1 MKNIRVILISGLSGS
16 GKTTA
21 IKALEDIGFYCVDN
35 LPILLLPK
43 FIELFEQS
51 GGKISKVAVVE
62 DIRGEGSYPTSQQAP
77 NRAGAGQAPNRAGS
91 GQAPNRAGSGQAP
104 NRAGSGQAPNRAG
117 SGQAPNRAGSGQG
130 GDGAEEKNFL
140 KDSRRILQ
148 DLKRE
153 GYPIE
158 ILFLE
163 SSDPILMRRF
173 SETRRQHPLAV
184 GGSIREGLRLE
195 REQLQG
201 IRDMAN
207 QVIDTSQLNVH
218 QLKEK
223 IQQYAQ
229 EGGSSSQ
236 MTVALLSFG
245 YSFGIPFEADLLM
258 DVRFLPNPYFVE
270 ELKRLKGDHPKV
282 SEYVLQWEETK
293 EFLRHVQELIRF
305 LLPLYERERKTHLT
319 IAVGCTGGRHRSIVI
334 VNQLAEMLRDELA
347 KRGVF
352 LSVKHRDAE
361 KG

>member
-43 FIELFEQS
+43 FIELCEQS

-62 DIRGEGSYPTSQQAP
+62 DIRGTVSYPGWEETG
-77 NRAGAGQAPNRAGS
+77 GAREGK
-91 GQAPNRAGSGQAP
+91 
-104 NRAGSGQAPNRAG
+104 
-117 SGQAPNRAGSGQG
+117 
-130 GDGAEEKNFL
+130 DFL
-140 KDSRRILQ
+140 EDSRRVIQNLQ
-148 DLKRE
+148 KE
-153 GYPIE
+153 GYSIE

-184 GGSIREGLRLE
+184 GGSIGEGIRLE
-195 REQLQG
+195 RERLQG
-201 IRDMAN
+201 IRDMASE
-207 QVIDTSQLNVH
+207 VIDTSHFNVH
-218 QLKEK
+218 QLKDR

-229 EGGSSSQ
+229 EGSSSGQ
-236 MTVALLSFG
+236 ITVTLLSFG
-245 YSFGIPFEADLLM
+245 YSFGIPFEADLLL

-270 ELKRLKGDHPKV
+270 ELKRLKGENPKV
-282 SEYVLQWEETK
+282 TEYVLQWEETK
-293 EFLRHVQELIRF
+293 EFLQRVWEFIRF
-305 LLPLYERERKTHLT
+305 LLPLYIRERKTHLT

-334 VNQLAEMLRDELA
+334 VNRLAEMLRDELA
-347 KRGVF
+347 GRGVF
-352 LSVKHRDAE
+352 LSVRHRDAE

>member
-1 MKNIRVILISGLSGS
+1 VKNIRVILISGLSGS

-62 DIRGEGSYPTSQQAP
+62 DIRGAASYPVSQEAP
-77 NRAGAGQAPNRAGS
+77 NRAGTGQADTAG
-91 GQAPNRAGSGQAP
+91 
-104 NRAGSGQAPNRAG
+104 
-117 SGQAPNRAGSGQG
+117 
-130 GDGAEEKNFL
+130 DMNFL
-140 KDSRRILQ
+140 EDSRRIIQ
-148 DLKRE
+148 GLKRE

-163 SSDPILMRRF
+163 SSDPVLMRRF

-195 REQLQG
+195 RERLQG

-207 QVIDTSQLNVH
+207 QVIDTSELNVH

-223 IQQYAQ
+223 ILQYAQ
-229 EGGSSSQ
+229 EGGPSSRL
-236 MTVALLSFG
+236 TVVLLSFG

-258 DVRFLPNPYFVE
+258 DVRFLPNPYFIE

-282 SEYVLQWEETK
+282 AEYVLQWEETK
-293 EFLRHVQELIRF
+293 EFLRHVEALIRF

-319 IAVGCTGGRHRSIVI
+319 IAVGCTGGRNRSIVI
-334 VNQLAEMLRDELA
+334 VNRLAEILRDELT
-347 KRGVF
+347 KGEVF
-352 LSVKHRDAE
+352 LSVQHRDAE

>member
-1 MKNIRVILISGLSGS
+1 MKDIRVILISGLSGS

-43 FIELFEQS
+43 FIELCEQS

-62 DIRGEGSYPTSQQAP
+62 DIRGEASYPESIQPLSPASGGT
-77 NRAGAGQAPNRAGS
+77 GS
-91 GQAPNRAGSGQAP
+91 GQAT
-104 NRAGSGQAPNRAG
+104 
-117 SGQAPNRAGSGQG
+117 
-130 GDGAEEKNFL
+130 GAEGEKDFL
-140 KDSRRILQ
+140 KDSRRIIQNL
-148 DLKRE
+148 RGE

-163 SSDPILMRRF
+163 SSNPILMRRF

-195 REQLQG
+195 RERLQA

-229 EGGSSSQ
+229 EGRPTGQ
-236 MTVALLSFG
+236 MTVTLLSFG
-245 YSFGIPFEADLLM
+245 HSFGIPFEADLLM

-282 SEYVLQWEETK
+282 AEYVLQWEETK
-293 EFLRHVQELIRF
+293 EFLRHIQGLIRF
-305 LLPLYERERKTHLT
+305 LLPLYERERKTHVT
-319 IAVGCTGGRHRSIVI
+319 IAVGCTGGRHRSVVI
-334 VNQLAEMLRDELA
+334 INQLAEMLRDEVT

-352 LSVKHRDAE
+352 LSVQHRDAE

>member
-1 MKNIRVILISGLSGS
+1 VKNIRVILISGLSGS

-43 FIELFEQS
+43 FIELCEQS
-51 GGKISKVAVVE
+51 GGKISKVAMVE
-62 DIRGEGSYPTSQQAP
+62 DIRGEASYPSSQQA
-77 NRAGAGQAPNRAGS
+77 
-91 GQAPNRAGSGQAP
+91 
-104 NRAGSGQAPNRAG
+104 
-117 SGQAPNRAGSGQG
+117 
-130 GDGAEEKNFL
+130 GDTEGEKDFL
-140 KDSRRILQ
+140 EDSRRIIQ
-148 DLKRE
+148 ELKRE

-163 SSDPILMRRF
+163 SSDSILMRRF

-195 REQLQG
+195 RERLQG
-201 IRDMAN
+201 IRDMAH

-229 EGGSSSQ
+229 EGRNSGQ
-236 MTVALLSFG
+236 MTVLLLSFG
-245 YSFGIPFEADLLM
+245 YSFGIPFETDLLM

-270 ELKRLKGDHPKV
+270 ELKRLRGDHPKV
-282 SEYVLQWEETK
+282 AEYVLQWEETK
-293 EFLRHVQELIRF
+293 EFLRYVQEFIRF

-319 IAVGCTGGRHRSIVI
+319 IAVGCTGGRHRSIAI
-334 VNQLAEMLRDELA
+334 VNRLAEMLRDELT

-352 LSVKHRDAE
+352 LSVQHRDAE

>member
-1 MKNIRVILISGLSGS
+1 VKNIRVILISGLSGS

-43 FIELFEQS
+43 FIELCEQS

-62 DIRGEGSYPTSQQAP
+62 DVRGEASYPDT
-77 NRAGAGQAPNRAGS
+77 GQALNPADTSSAG
-91 GQAPNRAGSGQAP
+91 
-104 NRAGSGQAPNRAG
+104 
-117 SGQAPNRAGSGQG
+117 
-130 GDGAEEKNFL
+130 GAEGEKNFL
-140 KDSRRILQ
+140 EDSIRIIQ
-148 DLKRE
+148 GLKKE

-158 ILFLE
+158 VLFLE

-207 QVIDTSQLNVH
+207 MVIDTSQLNVH
-218 QLKEK
+218 QLKER

-229 EGGSSSQ
+229 EGRGSSQ
-236 MTVALLSFG
+236 MTVVLLSFG
-245 YSFGIPFEADLLM
+245 YSFGIPFETDLLI

-270 ELKRLKGDHPKV
+270 ELKRLKGDHPRV
-282 SEYVLQWEETK
+282 AGYVLQWEETT
-293 EFLRHVQELIRF
+293 EFLRHVQEFIRF

-334 VNQLAEMLRDELA
+334 VNRLAEMLRDELK

-352 LSVKHRDAE
+352 LSVQHRDAD

>member
-43 FIELFEQS
+43 FIELCEQS
-51 GGKISKVAVVE
+51 SGKIPKVAVVE
-62 DIRGEGSYPTSQQAP
+62 DIRGSVSYPTWEESEVA
-77 NRAGAGQAPNRAGS
+77 
-91 GQAPNRAGSGQAP
+91 
-104 NRAGSGQAPNRAG
+104 
-117 SGQAPNRAGSGQG
+117 QG
-130 GDGAEEKNFL
+130 GNDFL
-140 KDSRRILQ
+140 EDSRRVIQNLR
-148 DLKRE
+148 KE
-153 GYPIE
+153 GYTIE

-184 GGSIREGLRLE
+184 GGSIGEGIRLE
-195 REQLQG
+195 RGQLQG

-207 QVIDTSQLNVH
+207 QVIDTSHFNVH
-218 QLKEK
+218 QLKER
-223 IQQYAQ
+223 IQRYAQ
-229 EGGSSSQ
+229 EGSNSGQ
-236 MTVALLSFG
+236 MTVTLLSFG
-245 YSFGIPFEADLLM
+245 YSFGVPFEADLLL

-270 ELKRLKGDHPKV
+270 ELKRLKGEDPKV
-282 SEYVLQWEETK
+282 TKYVLQWEETK
-293 EFLRHVQELIRF
+293 EFLLHVLEFFRF
-305 LLPLYERERKTHLT
+305 LLPLYIREGKSHLT

-334 VNQLAEMLRDELA
+334 VNRLAEMLRDEWM

-352 LSVKHRDAE
+352 LSVRHRDAE

>member
-43 FIELFEQS
+43 FIELCEQS

-62 DIRGEGSYPTSQQAP
+62 DIRGTASYPVW
-77 NRAGAGQAPNRAGS
+77 
-91 GQAPNRAGSGQAP
+91 
-104 NRAGSGQAPNRAG
+104 
-117 SGQAPNRAGSGQG
+117 
-130 GDGAEEKNFL
+130 EESKVAQEGKDFL
-140 KDSRRILQ
+140 EDSRRVIQNLQ
-148 DLKRE
+148 KE
-153 GYPIE
+153 GYSIE

-184 GGSIREGLRLE
+184 GGSIGEGIRLE
-195 REQLQG
+195 RERLQG

-207 QVIDTSQLNVH
+207 QVIDTSQFNVH
-218 QLKEK
+218 QLKDR
-223 IQQYAQ
+223 IQRYAQ
-229 EGGSSSQ
+229 EGSSSGQ
-236 MTVALLSFG
+236 MTVTLLSFG
-245 YSFGIPFEADLLM
+245 YSLGIPFEADLLL

-270 ELKRLKGDHPKV
+270 ELKRLKGEDPKV
-282 SEYVLQWEETK
+282 TEYVLQWEETK
-293 EFLRHVQELIRF
+293 EFLQRVIEFIRF
-305 LLPLYERERKTHLT
+305 LLPLYIRERKTHLT

-334 VNQLAEMLRDELA
+334 VNRLAEMLRDEWVE
-347 KRGVF
+347 RGVF
-352 LSVKHRDAE
+352 LSVRHRDAE

>member
-1 MKNIRVILISGLSGS
+1 VKNIRVILISGLSGS

-35 LPILLLPK
+35 LPVLLLPK
-43 FIELFEQS
+43 FIELCEQS

-62 DIRGEGSYPTSQQAP
+62 DIRGEASYPDA
-77 NRAGAGQAPNRAGS
+77 RHALNRAGS
-91 GQAPNRAGSGQAP
+91 GQAG
-104 NRAGSGQAPNRAG
+104 
-117 SGQAPNRAGSGQG
+117 
-130 GDGAEEKNFL
+130 GAEGEKDFL
-140 KDSRRILQ
+140 EDSIRIIQ
-148 DLKRE
+148 SLKRE
-153 GYPIE
+153 GYPVE

-207 QVIDTSQLNVH
+207 TVIDTSQLNVH

-229 EGGSSSQ
+229 EGRSSSQ
-236 MTVALLSFG
+236 MTVILLSFG
-245 YSFGIPFEADLLM
+245 YSFGIPFETDLLL
-258 DVRFLPNPYFVE
+258 DARFLPNPYFVAD
-270 ELKRLKGDHPKV
+270 LKRLKGDHPKV
-282 SEYVLQWEETK
+282 AEYVLQWEETK
-293 EFLRHVQELIRF
+293 EFLRHVQEFIRF
-305 LLPLYERERKTHLT
+305 LLPLYEREKKTHLT

-334 VNQLAEMLRDELA
+334 VNRLAETLRDELE
-347 KRGVF
+347 KRGAF
-352 LSVKHRDAE
+352 LSVQHRDAE

>member
-43 FIELFEQS
+43 FIELCEQS

-62 DIRGEGSYPTSQQAP
+62 DIRGTESYPADRQAL
-77 NRAGAGQAPNRAGS
+77 NLAGS
-91 GQAPNRAGSGQAP
+91 GQSGE
-104 NRAGSGQAPNRAG
+104 
-117 SGQAPNRAGSGQG
+117 G
-130 GDGAEEKNFL
+130 GKDFL
-140 KDSRRILQ
+140 EDSRRIIQ
-148 DLKRE
+148 DLAKE

-184 GGSIREGLRLE
+184 GGSIGEGIRLE
-195 REQLQG
+195 RERLQG

-207 QVIDTSQLNVH
+207 QVIDTSHFNVH
-218 QLKEK
+218 QLKDK

-229 EGGSSSQ
+229 EGRSSGQ
-236 MTVALLSFG
+236 MTVTLLSFG
-245 YSFGIPFEADLLM
+245 YSFGIPYEADLLM

-270 ELKRLKGDHPKV
+270 ELKRLKGDDPQV
-282 SEYVLQWEETK
+282 ATYVLQWEETR
-293 EFLRHVQELIRF
+293 EFLRRVQEFIRF

-334 VNQLAEMLRDELA
+334 VNRLAEMLREELVE
-347 KRGVF
+347 RGVF
-352 LSVKHRDAE
+352 LSVRHRDAE

>member
-1 MKNIRVILISGLSGS
+1 VKNIRVILISGLSGS

-62 DIRGEGSYPTSQQAP
+62 DIRGEASYPPSREP
-77 NRAGAGQAPNRAGS
+77 
-91 GQAPNRAGSGQAP
+91 
-104 NRAGSGQAPNRAG
+104 
-117 SGQAPNRAGSGQG
+117 
-130 GDGAEEKNFL
+130 GDAKGETNFL
-140 KDSRRILQ
+140 EDSRTMIQ
-148 DLKRE
+148 NLKRE

-163 SSDPILMRRF
+163 SSDPVLMRRF

-184 GGSIREGLRLE
+184 GGSIREGLLLE
-195 REQLQG
+195 RERLQG

-229 EGGSSSQ
+229 EERSSSH

-245 YSFGIPFEADLLM
+245 YSFGIPFESDLLM

-282 SEYVLQWEETK
+282 AEYVLQWEETK
-293 EFLRHVQELIRF
+293 AFLQHVQEFIRF

-347 KRGVF
+347 KRGIF

>member
-43 FIELFEQS
+43 FLELCEQS

-62 DIRGEGSYPTSQQAP
+62 DIRGTASYPVWEETGAP
-77 NRAGAGQAPNRAGS
+77 
-91 GQAPNRAGSGQAP
+91 
-104 NRAGSGQAPNRAG
+104 
-117 SGQAPNRAGSGQG
+117 QG
-130 GDGAEEKNFL
+130 GKDFL
-140 KDSRRILQ
+140 EDSRRVIQNLQ
-148 DLKRE
+148 KE
-153 GYPIE
+153 GYSIE

-184 GGSIREGLRLE
+184 GGSIGEGIRLE
-195 REQLQG
+195 REWLQG

-207 QVIDTSQLNVH
+207 QVIDTSHFNVH
-218 QLKEK
+218 QLKER
-223 IQQYAQ
+223 IQKYAQ
-229 EGGSSSQ
+229 EESSSGQ
-236 MTVALLSFG
+236 MTVTLLSFG
-245 YSFGIPFEADLLM
+245 YSFGVPFEVDLLL

-270 ELKRLKGDHPKV
+270 ELKRLKGEDPKV
-282 SEYVLQWEETK
+282 AEYILQWEETR
-293 EFLRHVQELIRF
+293 EFLQRVQEFIRF
-305 LLPLYERERKTHLT
+305 LLPLYIRERKTHLT

-334 VNQLAEMLRDELA
+334 VNRLAEMLRDEVM
-347 KRGVF
+347 KRGLF
-352 LSVKHRDAE
+352 LSVRHRDAE

>member
-1 MKNIRVILISGLSGS
+1 VKNIRVILISGLSGS

-62 DIRGEGSYPTSQQAP
+62 DIRGEASYPSPQET
-77 NRAGAGQAPNRAGS
+77 GETEG
-91 GQAPNRAGSGQAP
+91 
-104 NRAGSGQAPNRAG
+104 
-117 SGQAPNRAGSGQG
+117 
-130 GDGAEEKNFL
+130 EKDFL
-140 KDSRRILQ
+140 EDSRKILQ
-148 DLKRE
+148 NLRRE

-163 SSDPILMRRF
+163 SSDPVLMRRF

-195 REQLQG
+195 RKRLQG

-223 IQQYAQ
+223 IQKYAQ
-229 EGGSSSQ
+229 EGRGLSQ
-236 MTVALLSFG
+236 MTVLLLSFG
-245 YSFGIPFEADLLM
+245 YSFGIPFETDLLM

-282 SEYVLQWEETK
+282 SEYVLQWDETK
-293 EFLRHVQELIRF
+293 EFLRFVQEFIRF

-319 IAVGCTGGRHRSIVI
+319 IAIGCTGGRHRSIVI
-334 VNQLAEMLRDELA
+334 VNRLAEMLQDELT
-347 KRGVF
+347 KRGVS
-352 LSVKHRDAE
+352 LSVQHRDAE

>member
-43 FIELFEQS
+43 FIELCGQS

-62 DIRGEGSYPTSQQAP
+62 DIRGTASYPAWEQA
-77 NRAGAGQAPNRAGS
+77 GEVKEGE
-91 GQAPNRAGSGQAP
+91 
-104 NRAGSGQAPNRAG
+104 
-117 SGQAPNRAGSGQG
+117 
-130 GDGAEEKNFL
+130 DFL
-140 KDSRRILQ
+140 EDSRRIIRDLQ
-148 DLKRE
+148 RE

-163 SSDPILMRRF
+163 SSDPVLMRRF

-184 GGSIREGLRLE
+184 GGSIREGIRLE
-195 REQLQG
+195 RERLQG

-207 QVIDTSQLNVH
+207 LVIDTSRFNVH

-223 IQQYAQ
+223 MQQYAQ
-229 EGGSSSQ
+229 EGWSAGQ
-236 MTVALLSFG
+236 MTVTLLSFG
-245 YSFGIPFEADLLM
+245 YSFGIPYEADLLM

-270 ELKRLKGDHPKV
+270 ELKRLKGDDPKV
-282 SEYVLQWEETK
+282 AEYVLQWEETK
-293 EFLRHVQELIRF
+293 EFLKRAQEFIRF
-305 LLPLYERERKTHLT
+305 LLPLYMRERKAHLT
-319 IAVGCTGGRHRSIVI
+319 MAMGCTGGRHRSIVI
-334 VNQLAEMLRDELA
+334 VNRLAEMLRDELA
-347 KRGVF
+347 EKGVF
-352 LSVKHRDAE
+352 LNIRHRDAE

>member
-1 MKNIRVILISGLSGS
+1 VKNIRVILISGLSGS

-43 FIELFEQS
+43 FIELFGQS

-62 DIRGEGSYPTSQQAP
+62 DIRGEASYPNPQET
-77 NRAGAGQAPNRAGS
+77 GETEG
-91 GQAPNRAGSGQAP
+91 
-104 NRAGSGQAPNRAG
+104 
-117 SGQAPNRAGSGQG
+117 
-130 GDGAEEKNFL
+130 EKDFL
-140 KDSRRILQ
+140 EDSRRILQ
-148 DLKRE
+148 NLERE

-163 SSDPILMRRF
+163 SSDPVLMRRF

-195 REQLQG
+195 RKRLQG

-223 IQQYAQ
+223 IQKYAQ
-229 EGGSSSQ
+229 EGKSLSQ
-236 MTVALLSFG
+236 MTVLLLSFG
-245 YSFGIPFEADLLM
+245 YSFGIPFETDLLM

-270 ELKRLKGDHPKV
+270 ELKRLKGDHPRV
-282 SEYVLQWEETK
+282 SEYVLQWDEAK
-293 EFLRHVQELIRF
+293 EFLRYVQEFIRF
-305 LLPLYERERKTHLT
+305 LLPLYEREGKTHLT
-319 IAVGCTGGRHRSIVI
+319 IAIGCTGGRHRSIVI
-334 VNQLAEMLRDELA
+334 VNRLAEMLRDELT
-347 KRGVF
+347 KRGVV
-352 LSVKHRDAE
+352 LSVQHRDAE

>member
-1 MKNIRVILISGLSGS
+1 VKNIRVILISGLSGS

-51 GGKISKVAVVE
+51 EGKISKVAVVE
-62 DIRGEGSYPTSQQAP
+62 DIRGEASYPLPRQTA
-77 NRAGAGQAPNRAGS
+77 NHGGS
-91 GQAPNRAGSGQAP
+91 GV
-104 NRAGSGQAPNRAG
+104 
-117 SGQAPNRAGSGQG
+117 
-130 GDGAEEKNFL
+130 EEGEKDFL
-140 KDSRRILQ
+140 EDSRRIIQ

-153 GYPIE
+153 EYPIE

-163 SSDPILMRRF
+163 SSDTILMRRF

-195 REQLQG
+195 RKRLQG

-207 QVIDTSQLNVH
+207 EVIDTSQLNVH

-229 EGGSSSQ
+229 EGRSSNQ

-258 DVRFLPNPYFVE
+258 DVRFLPNPYFME
-270 ELKRLKGDHPKV
+270 ELKQLKGDHPKV

-293 EFLRHVQELIRF
+293 EFLRHVQKFIRF

-334 VNQLAEMLRDELA
+334 VNRLAEMLRDELT

-352 LSVKHRDAE
+352 LSVQHRDAE

>member
-43 FIELFEQS
+43 FIELCEQS

-62 DIRGEGSYPTSQQAP
+62 DIRGTESYPAYRQQ
-77 NRAGAGQAPNRAGS
+77 ND
-91 GQAPNRAGSGQAP
+91 
-104 NRAGSGQAPNRAG
+104 
-117 SGQAPNRAGSGQG
+117 GQG
-130 GDGAEEKNFL
+130 GKDFL
-140 KDSRRILQ
+140 EDSRRIIQ
-148 DLKRE
+148 DLHRE

-158 ILFLE
+158 ILFLD
-163 SSDPILMRRF
+163 SSDPVLMRRF

-184 GGSIREGLRLE
+184 GGSIGEGIRLE
-195 REQLQG
+195 REWLQG

-207 QVIDTSQLNVH
+207 QVIDTSHFNVH
-218 QLKEK
+218 QLKDK
-223 IQQYAQ
+223 IQRYAQ
-229 EGGSSSQ
+229 EGLSSGQ
-236 MTVALLSFG
+236 MTVTFLSFG
-245 YSFGIPFEADLLM
+245 YSFGIPYEADLVM

-270 ELKRLKGDHPKV
+270 ELKRLRGDNPQV
-282 SEYVLQWEETK
+282 AAYVLHWEETK
-293 EFLRHVQELIRF
+293 EYLRRVQEFIRF

-334 VNQLAEMLRDELA
+334 VNQLAEILREELTE
-347 KRGVF
+347 RGLF
-352 LSVKHRDAE
+352 LSVRHRDAE

>member
-21 IKALEDIGFYCVDN
+21 IKVLEDIGFYCVDN

-62 DIRGEGSYPTSQQAP
+62 DIRGAASYPPSEPAP
-77 NRAGAGQAPNRAGS
+77 NFKGTRNEI
-91 GQAPNRAGSGQAP
+91 
-104 NRAGSGQAPNRAG
+104 
-117 SGQAPNRAGSGQG
+117 
-130 GDGAEEKNFL
+130 GDTNFL
-140 KDSRRILQ
+140 EDSRRIIQ
-148 DLKRE
+148 DLRRE

-163 SSDPILMRRF
+163 SSDPVLMRRF

-184 GGSIREGLRLE
+184 GGPIREGLRLE
-195 REQLQG
+195 RERLQG

-207 QVIDTSQLNVH
+207 QVIDTSELNVH

-223 IQQYAQ
+223 ILQYAQ
-229 EGGSSSQ
+229 EGKPSSQ
-236 MTVALLSFG
+236 MTVVLLSFG

-258 DVRFLPNPYFVE
+258 DVRFLPNPYFME
-270 ELKRLKGDHPKV
+270 DLKRLKGDHPRV
-282 SEYVLQWEETK
+282 AEYVLQWEETK
-293 EFLRHVQELIRF
+293 EFLRHVEALIRF

-334 VNQLAEMLRDELA
+334 VNRLAEILRDELT
-347 KRGVF
+347 KRGAF
-352 LSVKHRDAE
+352 LSVQHRDAE